1 MATIDRVDP
10 AYTAWTPSAA
20 GIATESDAEDYV
32 GRHRRPGN
40 SRFFSLRATFYIARH
55 RRHRSRH

>member
-20 GIATESDAEDYV
+20 GIRTEDETYV
-32 GRHRRPGN
+32 GRHRRPDMA
-40 SRFFSLRATFYIARH
+40 RVFSIIRMFYSARH
-55 RRHRSRH
+55 RRH